1 MNSDNVNTSTNEN
14 RGDKLSI
21 SAKASLVPRRT
32 ATRPVDDNDLLYEI
46 ESLRTRLSELSE
58 ASRLVSESL
67 DLDVVLQKVIDN
79 ARSLTG
85 ARYGALLTYE
95 KSGGI
100 QDFIT
105 SGLSP
110 TEIERLDTLPQGLG
124 LLGYMNEIREP
135 LRLSD
140 ISHHPKSVGFPD
152 GHPPMKTFLGMPIR
166 YRDEYVGNIYLTEK
180 DGGAEFTS
188 EDQDVLVMFASQ
200 AGAAISNARRYQ
212 EESRARAD
220 LEALVNISPVGV
232 VVFDARTWDLVSAND
247 ETRRLVGKVRPPG
260 RSLTD
265 LLEVMALR
273 RADGS
278 DIPMEELPTV
288 KALTRGETVL
298 ADEVVIH
305 PPDGRGPI
313 TTLINARPIRQD
325 GGDIVSVVATIQ
337 DITPLEDMKRQRTEF
352 LRNVSHELRTP
363 LSAIKGSTSTLL
375 SSTYPL
381 DAAETRQ
388 FLRVIDEQS
397 DHMRRLINNLVDM
410 TQIEFGTLTV
420 IPEPTD
426 VADLLRR
433 ARDAHVHAA
442 VEGDG
447 IELELAPN
455 LPRVMAD
462 EPRMMQV
469 LGHLIG
475 NVSRY
480 VSSSSSV
487 RITAV
492 QGDVYVA
499 VTVDNKGDGA
509 AIPGSPRELG
519 RLAGA
524 ADGMADGRNGRDD
537 VGIAISVGIVE
548 AHGGRLSVEDGKEG
562 SGIGFTFTIPVADEA
577 AAVGGAE
584 ESQYPSPLES
594 HEGQARVLVF
604 VADPETRRYLRD
616 ILSQADLS
624 VAVTGDLDEAE
635 GIIETQ
641 KPHAILLE
649 PALQGSQGL
658 EALVRIYRV
667 SGVPVIFVAGHGWD
681 QYIGRAFEL
690 GAFDYIA
697 KPFTS
702 TELLARVGAA
712 LRRRS
717 AAGRKEPSVPYL
729 HGDLAI
735 DYVER
740 EVSVAGSPVHLTA
753 TEYKLL
759 VELSAAAGR
768 VSTHEQLLRRV
779 WGPLYSSDSRIVR
792 TYVKELR
799 QKLGDNAA
807 RPKYIF
813 TEPGVGYRMPK
824 PSHDQ
829 RPWRNV

>member
-1 MNSDNVNTSTNEN
+1 MISKSPAFTSHLE
-14 RGDKLSI
+14 GMESI
-21 SAKASLVPRRT
+21 EVE
-32 ATRPVDDNDLLYEI
+32 DLLHEI
-46 ESLRTRLSELSE
+46 ESLRRRLSELSD

-95 KSGGI
+95 LSGAMK
-100 QDFIT
+100 DFIT

-110 TEIERLDTLPQGLG
+110 TEIERLGTLPQGLG

-140 ISHHPKSVGFPD
+140 ISRHPKSVGFPD
-152 GHPPMKTFLGMPIR
+152 NHPPMKTFLGMPIR

-180 DGGAEFTS
+180 EGGAEFTS
-188 EDQDVLVMFASQ
+188 EDQDMLVMFASQ

-212 EESRARAD
+212 EEHRARAD

-232 VVFDARTWDLVSAND
+232 VVFDARTGDLVSAND
-247 ETRRLVGKVRPPG
+247 ETRRLVGKLHAPG

-265 LLEVMALR
+265 LLAVMALR

-278 DIPMEELPTV
+278 DIPAEELPTM
-288 KALTRGETVL
+288 KALTHGETIL

-305 PPDGRGPI
+305 PPDGREAI
-313 TTLINARPIRQD
+313 TALVNARPIRED
-325 GGDIVSVVATIQ
+325 GGDVVSVVATIQ
-337 DITPLEDMKRQRTEF
+337 DITPVEEMKKQRTKF

-381 DAAETRQ
+381 SAAETRQ

-397 DHMRRLINNLVDM
+397 DQMRGLINNLVDM
-410 TQIEFGTLTV
+410 TQIESGTLSV
-420 IPEPTD
+420 IPKPTD

-433 ARDAHVHAA
+433 VRDVHVHAA
-442 VEGDG
+442 TGTSV
-447 IELELAPN
+447 ELELAPN
-455 LPRVMAD
+455 LPKVMAD
-462 EPRMMQV
+462 EPRIAQV
-469 LGHLIG
+469 FSHLIPS
-475 NVSRY
+475 VPRY
-480 VSSSSSV
+480 ASMPSSV
-487 RITAV
+487 RIAAV
-492 QGDVYVA
+492 LEDVHVSIA
-499 VTVDNKGDGA
+499 VETKGDGA
-509 AIPGSPRELG
+509 ATPNSPLLLD
-519 RLAGA
+519 RLASA
-524 ADGMADGRNGRDD
+524 ANGVAEGRTGRDD
-537 VGIAISVGIVE
+537 IGIAISVGIVE
-548 AHGGRLSVEDGKEG
+548 AHGGRLSVKDGKGRRG
-562 SGIGFTFTIPVADEA
+562 SGFTFTIPVVDEA
-577 AAVGGAE
+577 ASVAGME
-584 ESQYPSPLES
+584 ESRYPSSLGP
-594 HEGQARVLVF
+594 HEGQARILGF
-604 VADPETRRYLRD
+604 AADPETGRYVRD
-616 ILSQADLS
+616 ILSQANLS
-624 VAVTGDLDEAE
+624 VTVAGNLDEAE

-649 PALQGSQGL
+649 PALPWSEGL
-658 EALVRIYRV
+658 ETLVRICRV

-681 QYIGRAFEL
+681 RYIGRAFEL

-717 AAGRKEPSVPYL
+717 AAGQTEPSVPYL

-740 EVSVAGSPVHLTA
+740 EVSVAGTPIHLTA

-768 VSTHEQLLRRV
+768 VSTHGQLLRRV
-779 WGPLYSSDSRIVR
+779 WGPLYSSDARIVR

-799 QKLGDNAA
+799 HKLGDDAA

-813 TEPGVGYRMPK
+813 TESGVGYRMPK
-824 PSHDQ
+824 PSNDQ
-829 RPWRNV
+829 RL

>member
-1 MNSDNVNTSTNEN
+1 MISRSPAFTSRRKGME
-14 RGDKLSI
+14 SI
-21 SAKASLVPRRT
+21 EVE
-32 ATRPVDDNDLLYEI
+32 DLLHEI
-46 ESLRTRLSELSE
+46 ESLRRRLSELSD

-67 DLDVVLQKVIDN
+67 DLDIVLQKVIDN

-95 KSGGI
+95 LSGAMK
-100 QDFIT
+100 DFIT

-110 TEIERLDTLPQGLG
+110 TEIERLGALPQGLG

-140 ISHHPKSVGFPD
+140 LSRHPRSVGFPD
-152 GHPPMKTFLGMPIR
+152 NHPPMKTFLGMPIR

-180 DGGAEFTS
+180 EGGAEFTS
-188 EDQDVLVMFASQ
+188 EDQDTLVMFASQ

-212 EESRARAD
+212 EEHRARAD

-232 VVFDARTWDLVSAND
+232 VVFDARTGDLVSAND
-247 ETRRLVGKVRPPG
+247 ETRRLVGKLHPPG
-260 RSLTD
+260 RSLAD
-265 LLEVMALR
+265 LLTVMALR

-278 DIPMEELPTV
+278 DIQIEELPTV
-288 KALTRGETVL
+288 KALTHGETIF

-305 PPDGRGPI
+305 PPDGRGAI
-313 TTLINARPIRQD
+313 TVLVNARPIRQD

-337 DITPLEDMKRQRTEF
+337 DITPLEEMKKQRTKF

-381 DAAETRQ
+381 NAAETRQ

-397 DHMRRLINNLVDM
+397 DQMRGLINNLVDM
-410 TQIEFGTLTV
+410 TQIESGTLSVT
-420 IPEPTD
+420 PEPTD
-426 VADLLRR
+426 VAGLLRR
-433 ARDAHVHAA
+433 VRDVHAHA
-442 VEGDG
+442 ATGNSV
-447 IELELAPN
+447 ELELAPN
-455 LPRVMAD
+455 LPKVMAD
-462 EPRMMQV
+462 EPRIMQV
-469 LGHLIG
+469 LSYLIPS
-475 NVSRY
+475 VSRY
-480 VSSSSSV
+480 VSTPSSV
-487 RITAV
+487 RIAAAL
-492 QGDVYVA
+492 QDVHVA
-499 VTVDNKGDGA
+499 VTVETKGNGA
-509 AIPGSPRELG
+509 ATPNSPLLLE
-519 RLAGA
+519 RLASA
-524 ADGMADGRNGRDD
+524 ANRVVEGSTGRDD
-537 VGIAISVGIVE
+537 IGIAISVGIVE
-548 AHGGRLSVEDGKEG
+548 AHGGRLSVKDGKGRRG
-562 SGIGFTFTIPVADEA
+562 SGFTFTLPVVDEA
-577 AAVGGAE
+577 ASVAGME
-584 ESQYPSPLES
+584 ESRYPSSLGP
-594 HEGQARVLVF
+594 HEGQARILGF
-604 VADPETRRYLRD
+604 VADPETGRYVRD

-624 VAVTGDLDEAE
+624 VTVAGNLEEAE

-649 PALQGSQGL
+649 PALPWSEGL
-658 EALVRIYRV
+658 ETLVRICRV

-681 QYIGRAFEL
+681 RYIGRAFEL

-717 AAGRKEPSVPYL
+717 AAGQREPSVPYV

-740 EVSVAGSPVHLTA
+740 EVSVAGTPVHLTA

-768 VSTHEQLLRRV
+768 VSTHGQLLRRV
-779 WGPLYSSDSRIVR
+779 WGPLYSSDARIVR

-799 QKLGDNAA
+799 HKLGDDAA

-813 TEPGVGYRMPK
+813 TESGVGYRMPK
-824 PSHDQ
+824 PSNDQ
-829 RPWRNV
+829 RL

>member
-1 MNSDNVNTSTNEN
+1 MMRAV
-14 RGDKLSI
+14 
-21 SAKASLVPRRT
+21 
-32 ATRPVDDNDLLYEI
+32 DNDDLRHEI

-95 KSGGI
+95 QSGAM

-110 TEIERLDTLPQGLG
+110 TEIEQLDTLPQGLG

-140 ISHHPKSVGFPD
+140 ISRHPRSVGFPD
-152 GHPPMKTFLGMPIR
+152 GHPPMQTFLGMPIR

-180 DGGAEFTS
+180 EGGADFTS
-188 EDQDVLVMFASQ
+188 EDQEILVMFASQ

-212 EESRARAD
+212 EERRARAD

-232 VVFDARTWDLVSAND
+232 VVFDARTGDMVSAND
-247 ETRRLVGKVRPPG
+247 ETRRLVGKLNPPG
-260 RSLTD
+260 RSLAD
-265 LLEVMALR
+265 LLTVMALR
-273 RADGS
+273 RVDGS

-288 KALTRGETVL
+288 KALTRGETIL
-298 ADEVVIH
+298 ADEVVMH
-305 PPDGRGPI
+305 PPDGRSAI
-313 TTLINARPIRQD
+313 TALVSARPIRQD

-337 DITPLEDMKRQRTEF
+337 DISPLEEMKRQRTEF

-363 LSAIKGSTSTLL
+363 LSAIRGATSTLL
-375 SSTYPL
+375 SSAYPF
-381 DAAETRQ
+381 DPAETRQ

-410 TQIEFGTLTV
+410 TQIEFGTLSV
-420 IPEPTD
+420 VPQPID
-426 VADLLRR
+426 VAALLGR
-433 ARDAHVHAA
+433 ARDAYVHAPA
-442 VEGDG
+442 ASIGV
-447 IELELAPN
+447 ELELAPN

-469 LGHLIG
+469 LGHLIAS
-475 NVSRY
+475 VSRQT
-480 VSSSSSV
+480 SSSSSV
-487 RITAV
+487 RIAAAR
-492 QGDVYVA
+492 GDVYVA
-499 VTVDNKGDGA
+499 VTVDSKGDGA
-509 AIPGSPRELG
+509 AGPGSARELG
-519 RLAGA
+519 RLAGV
-524 ADGMADGRNGRDD
+524 ADGVGEGRDGGD
-537 VGIAISVGIVE
+537 DIGIAISVGIVE
-548 AHGGRLSVEDGKEG
+548 AHGGRLSVKDRGEG
-562 SGIGFTFTIPVADEA
+562 SDGGFTFTLPVVDEA

-584 ESQYPSPLES
+584 ESKHPSFPGS
-594 HEGQARVLVF
+594 HEGQARVLGL
-604 VADPETRRYLRD
+604 VADPETRRYVRD

-624 VAVTGDLDEAE
+624 FAVSGDLDEAE
-635 GIIETQ
+635 GIIQ
-641 KPHAILLE
+641 ARKPHVILLE
-649 PALQGSQGL
+649 PTLPWSQGL
-658 EALVRIYRV
+658 ETLVRIYRV

-697 KPFTS
+697 KPYTS

-717 AAGRKEPSVPYL
+717 AAGGKEPSVPYV

-740 EVSVAGSPVHLTA
+740 EVSVAGRPVHLTA

-768 VSTHEQLLRRV
+768 VSTHDQLLRRV
-779 WGPLYSSDSRIVR
+779 WGPLYSSDARIVR

-799 QKLGDNAA
+799 HKLGDDAA
-807 RPKYIF
+807 SPTYIF

-824 PSHDQ
+824 PSDDQ
-829 RPWRNV
+829 RP

>member
-1 MNSDNVNTSTNEN
+1 MV
-14 RGDKLSI
+14 
-21 SAKASLVPRRT
+21 
-32 ATRPVDDNDLLYEI
+32 RPVSNDSLLHEI

-67 DLDVVLQKVIDN
+67 ELDVVLQKVISV

-95 KSGGI
+95 PSGNM

-110 TEIERLDTLPQGLG
+110 AEIERLDTLPQGLG

-140 ISHHPKSVGFPD
+140 ISGHARSVGFPD

-180 DGGAEFTS
+180 EGGAEFTS
-188 EDQDVLVMFASQ
+188 EDEDILVMFASQ

-212 EESRARAD
+212 EEHRARAD

-232 VVFDARTWDLVSAND
+232 VVFDARTGDLVSAND
-247 ETRRLVGKVRPPG
+247 ETRRLVGKLNPPG
-260 RSLTD
+260 RSLAD
-265 LLEVMALR
+265 LLTVLTLSR
-273 RADGS
+273 SDGS

-288 KALTRGETVL
+288 KALTRGETIL
-298 ADEVVIH
+298 ANEVVIH
-305 PPDGRGPI
+305 PPDGRRAI
-313 TTLINARPIRQD
+313 TALVNARPIRQD
-325 GGDIVSVVATIQ
+325 GGGIVSVVATIQ
-337 DITPLEDMKRQRTEF
+337 DITPLEEMKRQRTEF

-381 DAAETRQ
+381 DPAETRQ

-410 TQIEFGTLTV
+410 TQIEFGTLSV
-420 IPEPTD
+420 IPGPTD
-426 VADLLRR
+426 VAALLRR
-433 ARDAHVHAA
+433 ARDVHVDAA
-442 VEGDG
+442 AEGDNV
-447 IELELAPN
+447 ELELAAN

-469 LGHLIG
+469 LGHLIAG
-475 NVSRY
+475 VSRY
-480 VSSSSSV
+480 ASSSSSV

-492 QGDVYVA
+492 QGDEDVA
-499 VTVDNKGDGA
+499 VTVEDKGEGA
-509 AIPGSPRELG
+509 ASPGSPRQLG

-524 ADGMADGRNGRDD
+524 ADGVVDGRNGRDD
-537 VGIAISVGIVE
+537 IGIAISVGIVE
-548 AHGGRLSVEDGKEG
+548 AHGGRLSVEDGREG
-562 SGIGFTFTIPVADEA
+562 RGKGFTFTIPVVDEA
-577 AAVGGAE
+577 AVIAGEE
-584 ESQYPSPLES
+584 ESQYPSSPGS
-594 HEGQARVLVF
+594 HDGQARVLGLIT
-604 VADPETRRYLRD
+604 DPETRRYISD

-624 VAVTGDLDEAE
+624 VAVAGDLADAE

-641 KPHAILLE
+641 KPHVILFE
-649 PALQGSQGL
+649 PALPWSEGL
-658 EALVRIYRV
+658 ERLVRIYRV
-667 SGVPVIFVAGHGWD
+667 SGVPVILVAGHGWD

-690 GAFDYIA
+690 GAIDYIA

-779 WGPLYSSDSRIVR
+779 WGPLYSSDARIVR

-799 QKLGDNAA
+799 HKLGDDAA
-807 RPKYIF
+807 RPAYIF

-824 PSHDQ
+824 PSDEL
-829 RPWRNV
+829 RP